1 MNLVCFRS
9 CPPALDP
16 GQWDDWNLRLQQ
28 DLLRQGQ
35 VFFSLPL
42 WRGQRWLKA
51 VLLNPYTQPDQMHRW
66 FEFIDQWNA
75 PGLGDA

>member
-1 MNLVCFRS
+1 
-9 CPPALDP
+9 
-16 GQWDDWNLRLQQ
+16 
-28 DLLRQGQ
+28 

-66 FEFIDQWNA
+66 FEVIDQWN
-75 PGLGDA
+75 PTGLGEA